1 MPIAGADMR
10 ACRASRAVP
19 RRRGK
24 ARRTLRGIRAPN
36 DVADSQPQH
45 LRQRGIGRGRAKGG
59 QDGTRI
65 DWTLDGEGILIAH
78 LLPSRGELA
87 RKAAGLGRQ
96 WLLKGRDPIAELID
110 ERTQA
115 DREEVLE

>member
-1 MPIAGADMR
+1 
-10 ACRASRAVP
+10 
-19 RRRGK
+19 
-24 ARRTLRGIRAPN
+24 
-36 DVADSQPQH
+36 
-45 LRQRGIGRGRAKGG
+45 
-59 QDGTRI
+59 
-65 DWTLDGEGILIAH
+65 LDGEGILIAH